1 MRRDRIGG
9 RLRLAPCS
17 DSGGG
22 GSPLSVPS
30 SSRYFAGE
38 LAEDLSGVP
47 QVIVARLKAANGIT
61 YYEFVDWDPNPPR
74 TGLGGT
80 IAYVFA

>member
-1 MRRDRIGG
+1 M
-9 RLRLAPCS
+9 
-17 DSGGG
+17 
-22 GSPLSVPS
+22 
-30 SSRYFAGE
+30 
-38 LAEDLSGVP
+38 AEDLSGVP